1 MRGDETENVF
11 YTLKT
16 SCPFHSLGIFFEPYT
31 LFRIWYP
38 NAHLR
43 SFLTWGRKLWKGRT
57 PRRRRLD
64 VLVIPGG
71 KCSTGDHQCY
81 RSPIHPQG
89 ARSSCPPRCHQ
100 HKPVREDQ
108 LDSNRQGRQSLTS
121 TPPSVLLYLARQS
134 AKGETPMP
142 RPPPEEKPV
151 AAREA
156 NSRISRS
163 QGGQG
168 RWRSCAMCEQFM
180 HMNKPCC

>member
-1 MRGDETENVF
+1 MRGYETENVSF
-11 YTLKT
+11 LHAQNVL
-16 SCPFHSLGIFFEPYT
+16 SHSFSGYFEPYT
-31 LFRIWYP
+31 LFRSWYP

-57 PRRRRLD
+57 QRRRSLD
-64 VLVIPGG
+64 VLVIRAAE
-71 KCSTGDHQCY
+71 CTEGDHQCH

-100 HKPVREDQ
+100 HKPAREAQ
-108 LDSNRQGRQSLTS
+108 LDSNRQGHQGLTS

-163 QGGQG
+163 QGDQG
-168 RWRSCAMCEQFM
+168 RSRSCAICEQCM
-180 HMNKPCC
+180 HVNKLCC